1 MNAEYRS
8 NGVFADWVKKMGFGG
23 GRDYRVKPG
32 NDMGGE
38 TANAIVDAALQ
49 TKARQG
55 LEPRK

>member
-1 MNAEYRS
+1 M
-8 NGVFADWVKKMGFGG
+8 FADWVKKMGFGG